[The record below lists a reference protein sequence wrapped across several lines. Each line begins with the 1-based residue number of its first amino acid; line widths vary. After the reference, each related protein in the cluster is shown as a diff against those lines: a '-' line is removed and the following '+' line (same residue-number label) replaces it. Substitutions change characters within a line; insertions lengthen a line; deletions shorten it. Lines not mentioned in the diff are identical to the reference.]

1 MLNAL
6 LPNSSQNE
14 MASSQDG
21 NAVRALKFQ
30 QPLGMSV

>member
-14 MASSQDG
+14 IPSCQDG
-21 NAVRALKFQ
+21 YAVQAFKFK
-30 QPLGMSV
+30 QPLGMTV